1 MNETTFEPCKPSFLA
16 EQLAVFI
23 YIVPLRFSSVHAGL
37 GAAVVAVVVAAEVDV
52 GVVSEAVVVAFGVV
66 AALVVAAVV
75 FGVVTAA
82 VVAVVFWGVSA
93 VCEDVTSRL
102 VSDGMLSASAGVVDM
117 GDETVPLS

>member
-1 MNETTFEPCKPSFLA
+1 MTFEPCKPSFLA
-16 EQLAVFI
+16 EQLAAFI

-37 GAAVVAVVVAAEVDV
+37 GAAVVAGVVAAEVDV

-66 AALVVAAVV
+66 AALVAVT
-75 FGVVTAA
+75 FGVVTALV
-82 VVAVVFWGVSA
+82 VVAVVFLGVSA

-102 VSDGMLSASAGVVDM
+102 VSDGMLSASVGVVDM